1 MKNRTSRRGRQVGR
15 KCGDAELNGKAGK
28 IIGMNQSPNMSPDGQ
43 TETQGRPREE
53 LVQLAISE
61 IRRYLD
67 DENVDGALA
76 QFRQLHPVDQGEVL
90 VGISESNR
98 LQLLESL
105 SPGETADI
113 LAEMEPQGATR
124 LSKGMQPE
132 ALAHILEQTKPD
144 AAADILQLLPE
155 EYLDKTLQSM
165 SDAPEVASLL
175 EYGQDT
181 AGGLMTLDYPV
192 IKESLT
198 TPNALDELRLLGPE
212 AENINALLVVDGENR
227 LVGSLSI
234 ARLALARPT
243 SMIGEIAEQDII
255 SVSAETDQEECAR
268 LMERYNLI
276 HLPVVDQDGRLTGVI
291 LAEDMVDVVE
301 EEATEDMYRIASVAG
316 ERVMGPLRNS
326 LRRRLPW
333 LYINLATALLAGLMI
348 SIFESTITKV
358 IALAVFLPVVAGQGG
373 IGGTQTVTLVV
384 RSMALGEVPR
394 NLGFRLLSRELSLA
408 LIHGILLGLV
418 VGLVAYG
425 WKGNA
430 TLGLVLGLAMLGN
443 MVVAGLAGAG
453 VPLLLR
459 RLGMDP
465 AVSSAVF
472 VTTFTD
478 VIGFLLFL
486 GLAAAFINLLV

>member
-1 MKNRTSRRGRQVGR
+1 MMVMEQSSNIATDAQAESQSR
-15 KCGDAELNGKAGK
+15 A
-28 IIGMNQSPNMSPDGQ
+28 
-43 TETQGRPREE
+43 REE
-53 LVQLAISE
+53 LVQLAVLE
-61 IRRYLD
+61 IRRLSD
-67 DENVDGALA
+67 DAQVDGALA

-90 VGISESNR
+90 VSIGDSTR
-98 LQLLESL
+98 DQLLEAL

-113 LAEMEPQGATR
+113 LDEMEPQRAAD
-124 LSKGMQPE
+124 LSRGMQTE
-132 ALAHILEQTKPD
+132 TLVHILEQARPD
-144 AAADILQLLPE
+144 TAADILQLLPKE
-155 EYLDKTLQSM
+155 TLDQTLQSM
-165 SDAPEVASLL
+165 SDAQEVASLL
-175 EYGQDT
+175 QYREDT
-181 AGGLMTLDYPV
+181 AGGLMSLDYPV
-192 IKESLT
+192 VRESIR
-198 TPNALDELRLLGPE
+198 TPNALDQLRLLGPE
-212 AENINALLVVDGENR
+212 AENINSLLVVDDENR

-234 ARLALARPT
+234 TRLALARPT
-243 SMIGEIAEQDII
+243 SVVGDIADHEII

-276 HLPVVDQDGRLTGVI
+276 QLPVVDQNGRLTGVI
-291 LAEDMVDVVE
+291 LAEDMIDVVE

-333 LYINLATALLAGLMI
+333 LYINLVTVLFAALMI
-348 SIFESTITKV
+348 SFFESTIKQV

-394 NLGFRLLSRELSLA
+394 HLGLRLLRRELSLG
-408 LIHGILLGLV
+408 LINGVLLGLG

-425 WKGNA
+425 WKGNP
-430 TLGLVLGLAMLGN
+430 TLGFVLGLAMLGN
-443 MVVAGLAGAG
+443 MLVAGLAGAG

-486 GLAAAFINLLV
+486 GLAAAWV